1 MGAMSEASP
10 QYLEG
15 QLLIAMPGMPD
26 QRFERTVIFM
36 CAHSAQGAMGIIVN
50 KLAERISFPDLIR
63 QLGIAV
69 PDLRAQVRV
78 HTGGPVETGRGFVLH
93 SADYRQ
99 ESTLMVGENYGLT
112 ATVDI
117 LRSIAEGG
125 GPKQGLLALGYA
137 GWAPGQLDS
146 EIQQNGWLHAPAD
159 ADIVFDGS
167 IDTKW
172 QRAVRKVGIDPSF
185 LSSAAGHA

>member
-1 MGAMSEASP
+1 MSEHVI

-15 QLLIAMPGMPD
+15 QLLVAMPSMPD

-36 CAHSAQGAMGIIVN
+36 CAHSAQGAMGIVVN
-50 KLAERISFPDLIR
+50 KLAERVSFPDLIR

-69 PDLRAQVRV
+69 PELKNQVRV
-78 HTGGPVETGRGFVLH
+78 HAGGPVETGRGFVLH
-93 SADYRQ
+93 SADFRQ
-99 ESTLMVGENYGLT
+99 ESTLMVGDSFGLT

-117 LRSIAEGG
+117 LRLIAEGG

-137 GWAPGQLDS
+137 GWAAGQLDS

-159 ADIVFDGS
+159 PEIVFDAS

-185 LSSAAGHA
+185 LSSSAGHA